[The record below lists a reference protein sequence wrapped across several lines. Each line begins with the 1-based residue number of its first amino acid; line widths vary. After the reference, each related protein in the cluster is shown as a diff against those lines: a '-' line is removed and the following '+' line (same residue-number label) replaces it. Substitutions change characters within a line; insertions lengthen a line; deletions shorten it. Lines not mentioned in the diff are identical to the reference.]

1 MARTVPS
8 LHMSR
13 LSRARLIELAQKPLK
28 FATISG
34 VGWLLDTAVYMF
46 LVTYVG
52 MGVFLANIAG
62 GVVGGAFAFV
72 TAHRFVFGG
81 GAGKFK
87 SKLTIY
93 VIYTAMLVII
103 ASGLVDLTA
112 EGLRHVANYA
122 QLLIAWPLIAFL
134 AKCLITP
141 ALLATNFLVARAL
154 SRTRWR

>member
-1 MARTVPS
+1 
-8 LHMSR
+8 MSR
-13 LSRARLIELAQKPLK
+13 LSRTRLIELVQKPLK
-28 FATISG
+28 FATLSG
-34 VGWLLDTAVYMF
+34 IGWLLDTAVYMS

-62 GVVGGAFAFV
+62 GVCGGAFAFV
-72 TAHRFVFGG
+72 TAHRFVFGEG
-81 GAGKFK
+81 PGKLT

-112 EGLRHVANYA
+112 EGLRYLANSV
-122 QLLIAWPLIAFL
+122 QLPIAWPLIAFL

-141 ALLATNFLVARAL
+141 LLLATNFFVARAL